1 VNFGGVAQVVAALA
15 SGFTTQLRG
24 TRVFVLLPHYGFI
37 LKTSVIAQFE
47 YRMPKGM
54 RKVSISA
61 LELGDVT
68 FILLGAPSHH
78 PKLWSSMK
86 VEDIYNIKHHSLGHQ
101 ISPTERD
108 LHFSFVAA
116 HAIQLISSLGTRSE
130 QGVFVHVHGA
140 TNAPIGWFLR
150 NSYFQKALSVRIL
163 YTIHDYNSEPY
174 VIYDGAMLEK
184 FQQSQG
190 KNTRA
195 SFRVLDRIRGRRN
208 QKLFLRMCT
217 SETNQ
222 SNLALTKN
230 YYYGSANMLDCFDA
244 VTTVSEGM
252 IPSLLKTHSAMARSI
267 IELQNSHRLHAITN
281 WVSNRTWQNARD
293 FVSLENPAKDKLIAK
308 QNFFSVFD
316 ALQSTSSQP
325 DATSCS
331 VLWLGRFEANKGL
344 RFIPNIYSTAC
355 QFGCYLILAGYST
368 TTKQNNLLQKVL
380 EKTALQKDCPL
391 FVIKDKT
398 HQDRHGH
405 LIRSSADII
414 VVPSSA
420 EAYGLV
426 AAEALAYGTI
436 PVVSNVGG
444 LPEVVS
450 AYPESDWTG
459 FTFNFFDDEELTSH
473 TLKFT
478 LAKALNAYQAARK
491 GQSLNLLQRRI
502 IHSTPR
508 GGGEKEMGASILK
521 YIALMK
527 KLRSLP

>member
-86 VEDIYNIKHHSLGHQ
+86 VEDIYNVKHEYSRHP
-101 ISPTERD
+101 ISTSERD

-116 HAIQLISSLGTRSE
+116 HAIHLISSLGTRSE

-140 TNAPIGWFLR
+140 TNAPTAWFLR
-150 NSYFQKALSVRIL
+150 NSYFQKPLSVRVL
-163 YTIHDYNSEPY
+163 YTIHDYSSEPY
-174 VIYDGAMLEK
+174 VTYDATMLNN
-184 FQQSQG
+184 FGVVTTPLCSS
-190 KNTRA
+190 A
-195 SFRVLDRIRGRRN
+195 S
-208 QKLFLRMCT
+208 T
-217 SETNQ
+217 Q
-222 SNLALTKN
+222 SNAKFHKGAHF
-230 YYYGSANMLDCFDA
+230 GSAHMFSCFDA

-252 IPSLLKTHSAMARSI
+252 IMALLHATHGHMARSI
-267 IELQNSHRLHAITN
+267 LELQNSHRLHAITN
-281 WVSNRTWQNARD
+281 WVSNTTWQNARD
-293 FVSLENPAKDKLIAK
+293 FVSLENPAKDKLVAK
-308 QNFFSVFD
+308 ENFFSVFN
-316 ALQSTSSQP
+316 ALGSKSRYFHQP
-325 DATSCS
+325 VATQCS
-331 VLWLGRFEANKGL
+331 VLWLGRFELNKGIQFL
-344 RFIPNIYSTAC
+344 PNIYATAC
-355 QFGCYLILAGYST
+355 EFGCYSVVAGYST
-368 TTKQNNLLQKVL
+368 SSQQNKLLKAILKRTTLY
-380 EKTALQKDCPL
+380 KDCPL
-391 FVIKDKT
+391 YIIKDKT
-398 HQDRHGH
+398 QQDRHGH

-436 PVVSNVGG
+436 PVVSRVGG
-444 LPEVVS
+444 LPEVVVS

-459 FTFNFFDDEELTSH
+459 FTFDHFPDDELTSLA
-473 TLKFT
+473 LKIT
-478 LAKALNAYQAARK
+478 LAKALKAYQAARRD
-491 GQSLNLLQRRI
+491 QSLNLLQRRI

-508 GGGEKEMGASILK
+508 GGGGENEIGASLLN

-527 KLRSLP
+527 EPLSKY